1 MEKYSKFI
9 FNSSIIIAFFASL
22 LSGCSLKS
30 PSQPISSINNSFSNP
45 DSALIN
51 HEYSEINYLKIFWSQ
66 IFLVDLT
73 DYYVYLYSL
82 TCSHCAQLKNA
93 IIEYA
98 LYNVYPIYFVQE
110 SSSVV
115 IDEVKA
121 SKINVTNIDEL
132 GIRGFPTLLS
142 LKNKTVI
149 HQYVGV
155 TPIKNELLI

>member
-1 MEKYSKFI
+1 MEFKFVHPSKRCHPI
-9 FNSSIIIAFFASL
+9 L
-22 LSGCSLKS
+22 LTES
-30 PSQPISSINNSFSNP
+30 PRI
-45 DSALIN
+45 
-51 HEYSEINYLKIFWSQ
+51 
-66 IFLVDLT
+66 
-73 DYYVYLYSL
+73 YSL